1 MSVDFSQLAPP
12 DIIETI
18 DYEVILAERKAD
30 LINRFP
36 DDQKPQ
42 ITEVLNRESEPLTK
56 YIEEN
61 SYRETVLRNRINTA
75 ARGLLLAYAEKM
87 I

>member
-30 LINRFP
+30 LIDF
-36 DDQKPQ
+36 Q
-42 ITEVLNRESEPLTK
+42 
-56 YIEEN
+56 
-61 SYRETVLRNRINTA
+61 
-75 ARGLLLAYAEKM
+75 M
-87 I
+87 IKTTDY

>member
-36 DDQKPQ
+36 DDQNHRLLKY
-42 ITEVLNRESEPLTK
+42 LTVK
-56 YIEEN
+56 VN
-61 SYRETVLRNRINTA
+61 L
-75 ARGLLLAYAEKM
+75 
-87 I
+87 